1 MATVT
6 QSRADHRLA
15 LPVPFPVALSG
26 ARQRGA
32 GQASRLCALLFAAAA
47 AFALPGGAS
56 AESCTDPDLA
66 PLRPCTDQR
75 AAAVTPRPAWV
86 ACGGACIIRQD
97 AGNAVL
103 LDLEG
108 RALSTFEGLSFL
120 PGNGMTQCLTVLP
133 FLSAYSELFL
143 FDMSQGTIAEPL
155 QLPLAPLYD
164 PAPHEDPP
172 LLAAMLSSAQLSCDG
187 KRFFSPLQDG
197 MGFTVEDIA
206 PDGGPAA
213 QNGSGTV
220 ITISPSGRY
229 ALEIGGSGNF
239 VLRDFVS
246 DKSYPTAARPELDV
260 PFFDVTERY
269 LLVRIAPGQAAIP
282 EPDTRTAAETL
293 SAMHVTITD
302 LATGK
307 QVGTPPYPVEGGLDF
322 RVEPAAQDQSG
333 PMVLLPVR
341 FGDADDGDGD
351 GDGDTEPAGSE

>member
-1 MATVT
+1 MAATT
-6 QSRADHRLA
+6 RSRADHRFA
-15 LPVPFPVALSG
+15 LPIALSG

-32 GQASRLCALLFAAAA
+32 GRASRLCALLFAAAL
-47 AFALPGGAS
+47 ALPDRAF
-56 AESCTDPDLA
+56 AESCSAPDLA
-66 PLRPCTDQR
+66 SLRPCSDLR
-75 AAAVTPRPAWV
+75 AAAVTPPPAWV
-86 ACGGACIIRQD
+86 ACEGGCIIRQD

-133 FLSAYSELFL
+133 FLSANSELFL
-143 FDMSQGTIAEPL
+143 FDMSEGTIGEPL

-164 PAPHEDPP
+164 PAPHEDPL

-206 PDGGPAA
+206 PDDGSSE
-213 QNGSGTV
+213 QSGSGAV

-269 LLVRIAPGQAAIP
+269 LLVRIAPAPSDLPEA
-282 EPDTRTAAETL
+282 EPDPRTAAEIL
-293 SAMHVTITD
+293 SAMQVTITD

-307 QVGTPPYPVEGGLDF
+307 QVGTTPYPVEGGLDF
-322 RVEPAAQDQSG
+322 RVEPAAADQSG
-333 PMVLLPVR
+333 QMVLVPVR
-341 FGDADDGDGD
+341 FDYDGAD
-351 GDGDTEPAGSE
+351 DTEPAGGE